1 MSCSPRPIVDTAE
14 YGRYLFDHLARPLLP
29 EKFMPSI
36 KTDVI
41 GADLSDNNA
50 CVDNKTLVDINAEL
64 RGHSVEIVDKTL
76 CAYLTGIHDWNES
89 DCLIVKEQ
97 S

>member
-1 MSCSPRPIVDTAE
+1 M
-14 YGRYLFDHLARPLLP
+14 LP
-29 EKFMPSI
+29 EKFMPPL

-64 RGHSVEIVDKTL
+64 RGHSVEIVDKKL
-76 CAYLTGIHDWNES
+76 RAYLTGMKTN
-89 DCLIVKEQ
+89 V
-97 S
+97 